1 MKKILN
7 IILGVML
14 AITVVLTAMTAFGA
28 KDVSGNP
35 DVNMIIVWTYVLFA
49 AAIVAAVGGAVFG
62 MLQNPKGAKSS
73 LVSVVL
79 LAVVVGIAFAMADG
93 TTPMTL
99 SDKSVVDDP
108 MVLTVSDVSIF
119 VAYIAMAV
127 AVVAA
132 IFAEIKSVIK

>member
-1 MKKILN
+1 
-7 IILGVML
+7 ML
-14 AITVVLTAMTAFGA
+14 AITVVLTIMTAAGT

-35 DVNMIIVWTYVLFA
+35 DVNMIIIWTYVLFA
-49 AAIVAAVGGAVFG
+49 AAVVAAVGGAVFG

-73 LVSVVL
+73 LLSVII
-79 LAVVVGIAFAMADG
+79 LAVVVGIAFAMADS
-93 TTPMTL
+93 TSPMVL

-108 MVLTVSDVSIF
+108 MVLTVSDASIF

-132 IFAEIKSVIK
+132 IVAEVKSVIK